1 MAQEA
6 KAAGYRAVLFKSND
20 FSCHDRAYLLRQ
32 AVPGIELFGSIVLN
46 RATGATLNTYAVEKA
61 LATTGNLCRTVW
73 MPTLDAEYAVRTFK
87 QNTPF
92 IRVSDG
98 NGKLL
103 PETLHIME
111 LCAQTDVAFA
121 TGHSSPTESL
131 LMAQAAHDMGFKKCI
146 ITHPNALI
154 WKMSPAQLERAASLG
169 AWIEFC
175 YLGRFWGEDSAM
187 PTYPRQSLQE
197 ATEILRV
204 APERTFITT
213 DLGQVGMPR
222 PVAGMRQAHNELLKA
237 GFSAASLKS
246 MLSDTPAYLIGLEK
260 KPVPRRP
267 RKTAQRRP
275 FCKRQAFPPYTCYPN
290 SFLIPQRW
298 RRCFWLS
305 HIATSF
311 GVEVSN
317 ESSFDGRHGLHRL
330 AYGRMSD

>member
-1 MAQEA
+1 MDRRQFLAAATAAYAASGITAVKPAGASAPRSDLAGVCDIHLHAAPDSKARSLSEYDMAQEA

-213 DLGQVGMPR
+213 DLGQVGACPAPWQACAR
-222 PVAGMRQAHNELLKA
+222 PAMNCSRRDSARLL
-237 GFSAASLKS
+237 
-246 MLSDTPAYLIGLEK
+246 
-260 KPVPRRP
+260 
-267 RKTAQRRP
+267 
-275 FCKRQAFPPYTCYPN
+275 
-290 SFLIPQRW
+290 
-298 RRCFWLS
+298 
-305 HIATSF
+305 
-311 GVEVSN
+311 
-317 ESSFDGRHGLHRL
+317 
-330 AYGRMSD
+330 